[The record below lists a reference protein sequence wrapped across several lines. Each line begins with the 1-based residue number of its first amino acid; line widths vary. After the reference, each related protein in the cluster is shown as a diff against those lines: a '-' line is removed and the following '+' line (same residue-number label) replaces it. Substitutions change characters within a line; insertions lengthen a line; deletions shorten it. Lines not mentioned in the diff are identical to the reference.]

1 MALHQSARR
10 RPPIHTRT
18 LRTGAVWAISVGMLA
33 GCSSSPTGG
42 GTVSAEPS
50 ESSAAAA
57 PSSTA
62 STTPSTSPSP
72 SPSPSPTAE
81 PTPEQQE
88 LPRGGVELF
97 PDYRLVGFSG
107 HPFSPGLGRLGI
119 GAIDERAAEIEALG
133 TELAGGRKVL
143 PVLELI
149 AVVVQADP
157 GADGAYRTRTS
168 DEIIG
173 EYLDAARRHDGLLL
187 LNVQPGRAS
196 MADEVRALEKWLA
209 EPDVGVAIDPEWDIT
224 AEQLPGQAYG
234 HTSGEEINEIAAYV
248 DTLVK
253 EKNLPQKPL
262 VFHQVAPGVVSNVGA
277 IQEYEGVEVIRSV
290 DGIGSAS
297 MKIETY
303 NLLMEDLPPT
313 VHAGFKLFFEE
324 DVVLG
329 PLMTPPE
336 VLALTPQPEYV
347 LYE

>member
-1 MALHQSARR
+1 M
-10 RPPIHTRT
+10 
-18 LRTGAVWAISVGMLA
+18 GMIA
-33 GCSSSPTGG
+33 GCSASPTGG
-42 GTVSAEPS
+42 ETPAAEPS
-50 ESSAAAA
+50 SAASSGSSAAA
-57 PSSTA
+57 PSSAA
-62 STTPSTSPSP
+62 SATPSP
-72 SPSPSPTAE
+72 SPSPSPTVE

-107 HPFSPGLGRLGI
+107 HPFSPGLGKLGI
-119 GAIDERAAEIEALG
+119 GPIDERVAEIEALG
-133 TELAGGRKVL
+133 EELAGGRKVM

-149 AVVVQADP
+149 AVVVQAAP
-157 GADGAYRTRTS
+157 GDDGAYRTRTS
-168 DEIIG
+168 DDIIR
-173 EYLDAARRHDGLLL
+173 EYLEAARRHDGMLL

-196 MADEVRALEKWLA
+196 MADEVRALEKWLV

-234 HTSGEEINEIAAYV
+234 HTSGQEVNEIAAYI
-248 DTLVK
+248 DALVK

-277 IQEYEGVEVIRSV
+277 IEEYAGVEVIRSV
-290 DGIGSAS
+290 DGIGAAH

-303 NLLMEDLPPT
+303 DLLMEDLPPT